1 MHAAARRHC
10 ARIRARRTSRRC
22 GRRRVCRIAPRAHRV
37 RNTRLVRP
45 SRPGAAPAG
54 WRHPQRAI
62 VTSARSRTGPFGGRL
77 LRFRGEPGPQ
87 RRREPAPWPDM
98 PQPPDVRLPH
108 QDALSHAST
117 EQPAAA
123 MAITPGAHMAGGPR
137 SGAGIPRRAWPA
149 AAPCARA
156 LARHAATP
164 GRALAASGCVIPC
177 PAGAACPRTPAP
189 GPAHAFGGGITD
201 APGRIARRR
210 RRGGCGHDRP

>member
-1 MHAAARRHC
+1 MW
-10 ARIRARRTSRRC
+10 S
-22 GRRRVCRIAPRAHRV
+22 
-37 RNTRLVRP
+37 P
-45 SRPGAAPAG
+45 SRLPGRSSSASRAEHQAGSSVATRRSAGRLATSPASD
-54 WRHPQRAI
+54 RDECALPH
-62 VTSARSRTGPFGGRL
+62 RTFGGRL

-98 PQPPDVRLPH
+98 LQPPDVRLPH

-164 GRALAASGCVIPC
+164 GRALAASGCVISC
-177 PAGAACPRTPAP
+177 SDGAACPRTPAP

-210 RRGGCGHDRP
+210 RRGGAGMIGHETAAARRRPW